1 MAAGISSEKVEG
13 YLRRAG
19 QVGYTRT
26 HGRREVAF
34 LNRAWEDVTALDYT
48 MDTAARS
55 QPMLDRAVN
64 RRLVRCAGF
73 DGLGRA
79 EERFLYCLERRE
91 GQ

>member
-1 MAAGISSEKVEG
+1 
-13 YLRRAG
+13 
-19 QVGYTRT
+19 
-26 HGRREVAF
+26 
-34 LNRAWEDVTALDYT
+34 

-79 EERFLYCLERRE
+79 EERFLCCLERRE